1 VTEREILCKDD
12 AAHLRCRYTA
22 SYTAAVDNDA
32 RRLLEDD
39 RVVKAAGG
47 LVWRAGRKGP
57 RLAVVHR
64 PRQDDWRLPKGK
76 LKPGEDFTEAA
87 AREVA
92 EETGC
97 RPRLVEFAGYALY
110 ARNRRPKVAL
120 FWHMTADGESCF
132 EPNDEIDRVKWLTP
146 EDALG
151 RIEHPAERRLLRS
164 VRMAEVAR
172 HL

>member
-1 VTEREILCKDD
+1 MDT
-12 AAHLRCRYTA
+12 
-22 SYTAAVDNDA
+22 SA
-32 RRLLEDD
+32 RKLLLDEG
-39 RVVKAAGG
+39 VVKAAGG
-47 LVWRAGRKGP
+47 LVWRGGRKGP
-57 RLAVVHR
+57 KLAVVHR
-64 PRQDDWRLPKGK
+64 PRQGDWRLPKGK

-110 ARNRRPKVAL
+110 ARNRRPKLAL

-146 EDALG
+146 ESALE
-151 RIEHPAERRLLRS
+151 RIKHPEERRLLRS
-164 VRMAEVAR
+164 VQVEGRTPPFALSVQDAT
-172 HL
+172 

>member
-1 VTEREILCKDD
+1 MD
-12 AAHLRCRYTA
+12 ATA
-22 SYTAAVDNDA
+22 
-32 RRLLEDD
+32 RKLLLDEG
-39 RVVKAAGG
+39 VVKAAGG
-47 LVWRAGRKGP
+47 LVWRGGRNGP
-57 RLAVVHR
+57 KLAVVHR

-110 ARNRRPKVAL
+110 ARNRRPKLAL

-146 EDALG
+146 ESALE
-151 RIEHPAERRLLRS
+151 RIKHPEERRLLRS
-164 VRMAEVAR
+164 VQVAEVAR
-172 HL
+172 HLSR